1 MHHMKNE
8 NDYILAFSG
17 ILERMAADGYD
28 WEDVEDVFYTAMD
41 EVALFDDIEED
52 DDYDDYED
60 T

>member
-28 WEDVEDVFYTAMD
+28 WDDVEDIFYTAMD
-41 EVALFDDIEED
+41 EVALFDEMED
-52 DDYDDYED
+52 DDDYED
-60 T
+60 

>member
-41 EVALFDDIEED
+41 EVALFDDIEDD
-52 DDYDDYED
+52 DDYDYED

>member
-8 NDYILAFSG
+8 NDYILAFSA

-28 WEDVEDVFYTAMD
+28 WEDVEEVFYTAMD
-41 EVALFDDIEED
+41 EVALFDEIYEDD
-52 DDYDDYED
+52 DDYD